1 MMTFPLLPVILS
13 DCKEREDL
21 MDNTI
26 RDSHVA
32 AKQLLMMTGFLYGKR
47 DCHVGRW
54 PPRKDWFFAHSS
66 PLVQE

>member
-1 MMTFPLLPVILS
+1 
-13 DCKEREDL
+13 